1 MRKILF
7 VISLVLGLVAFGAAQ
22 TTPVFTANTEAV
34 AFHYNNA
41 WNVGTHVSESFDF
54 YDTASKNLHVYVVG
68 HEYLPGDGTFGSYL
82 GGAHVDYNPA
92 KWLAKTNV
100 PANTLLIGGDVAI
113 GETTFTAGN
122 KFTTYVGG
130 TFKYNFSNAVSGS
143 ILNAGV
149 LMGNGFKYPVIST
162 GLIFKIGSK

>member
-1 MRKILF
+1 MKKTLLLITIL
-7 VISLVLGLVAFGAAQ
+7 LVSAACFAQ
-22 TTPVFTANTEAV
+22 TTPIFTANTEAV

-41 WNVGTHVSESFDF
+41 WNAGTHLSESFDF
-54 YDTASKNLHVYVVG
+54 YDSASKNLHVYVTG
-68 HEYLPGDGTFGSYL
+68 HEWLTGDSTFGSYL
-82 GGAHVDYNPA
+82 GGAHVDYNPS

-130 TFKYNFSNAVSGS
+130 TFKYNFSNSVSWS
-143 ILNAGV
+143 TLNAGV
-149 LMGNGFKYPVIST
+149 LMGNGFKYPVVST

>member
-1 MRKILF
+1 MRKIMLL
-7 VISLVLGLVAFGAAQ
+7 ITILLVSAIGLTAQ
-22 TTPVFTANTEAV
+22 TTPVFTASTEAV

-130 TFKYNFSNAVSGS
+130 TFKYNFSNSVSGS